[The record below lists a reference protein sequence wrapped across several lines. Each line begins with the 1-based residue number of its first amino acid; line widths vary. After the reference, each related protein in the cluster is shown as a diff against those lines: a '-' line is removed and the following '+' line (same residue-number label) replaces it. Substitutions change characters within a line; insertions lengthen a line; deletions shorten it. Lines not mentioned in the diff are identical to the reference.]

1 LHQSDEN
8 EALLARLAPSDRAGL
23 EVLVDTFIREQL
35 PSDGAGCTAY
45 AATSF
50 EERAAG
56 LPDPK
61 RVVVLRFAAALRE
74 RLTRLRHH

>member
-1 LHQSDEN
+1 LREWDEN
-8 EALLARLAPSDRAGL
+8 AALLARLGPSDRAGL
-23 EVLVDTFIREQL
+23 EALVDAFIREQL
-35 PSDGAGCTAY
+35 PSDGAGCIAY

-50 EERAAG
+50 EARAAG

-74 RLTRLRHH
+74 RLARLRCH

>member
-1 LHQSDEN
+1 MHEWDEN
-8 EALLARLAPSDRAGL
+8 AALLARLAPQDRAGL
-23 EVLVDTFIREQL
+23 EALVDAFIREQL
-35 PSDGAGCTAY
+35 PSAGAGCIAY
-45 AATSF
+45 AANSF

-74 RLTRLRHH
+74 RLARLRCH

>member
-1 LHQSDEN
+1 MREWDEN

-23 EVLVDTFIREQL
+23 EALVDAFIREQL
-35 PSDGAGCTAY
+35 PSDGAGCIAY

-50 EERAAG
+50 EERAAA

-74 RLTRLRHH
+74 RLARLRRH